1 MPCFR
6 CDSAIDQKVLTGP
19 ITDTDEHCF
28 WGGMCYPKGFRK
40 DGYRSYNAD
49 SVCEICQPTIK
60 ADGFSLVAGHF
71 HDRDFALTETQ
82 RGSYGFQQ
90 RRADWQYNQI
100 SQYGM
105 IFESQSNG
113 CQVMPELTPTVT
125 VASGSM
131 TSGGKLTEA
140 IKAVN
145 EATVANKGA
154 ETAWMHYHG
163 DTATCTKVNPPA
175 L

>member
-1 MPCFR
+1 
-6 CDSAIDQKVLTGP
+6 
-19 ITDTDEHCF
+19 
-28 WGGMCYPKGFRK
+28 
-40 DGYRSYNAD
+40 
-49 SVCEICQPTIK
+49 
-60 ADGFSLVAGHF
+60 
-71 HDRDFALTETQ
+71 
-82 RGSYGFQQ
+82 
-90 RRADWQYNQI
+90 
-100 SQYGM
+100 M

-163 DTATCTKVNPPA
+163 DTATCTKASVTYDQGGVSTTHTTLCENTPA
-175 L
+175 LAADTHAVAFETILYYGQSMARQGAAGPGDPQGRAEQR